1 MTRDEAAELAR
12 QTTMQTSTPASA
24 TDDRV
29 QFPPGHHTTNQWLLR
44 HGRTVKK
51 NARPKLV
58 VPYKSGEAR
67 LFIEAQTEPASP
79 YELAKAEYLRLF
91 WLPFRSGDYLY
102 GDDAGQSWTGH
113 HGLPF
118 DLVTK
123 ALQGK
128 GHVGIWGVRNGWSRL
143 VASISTATWTKGRI
157 QPSSSVQCRP
167 QRTLGEEKQ
176 PACDRPQGRPRHP
189 LGFLRSRACPAGDD
203 HQRIRERLQGIHE
216 QHPEIAAAVEQH
228 NAQEPTKNRHV
239 KHINEL
245 EIFPSTSSGF
255 RIFGHRGKAV
265 VADKIISY
273 VPHGTY
279 RLGHAEGKI
288 NIALTS

>member
-1 MTRDEAAELAR
+1 M
-12 QTTMQTSTPASA
+12 ASA
-24 TDDRV
+24 AWPHGQKER
-29 QFPPGHHTTNQWLLR
+29 PPQAGL
-44 HGRTVKK
+44 
-51 NARPKLV
+51 
-58 VPYKSGEAR
+58 PYKSGEAE
-67 LFIEAQTEPASP
+67 LFTEDQTEPASP

-128 GHVGIWGVRNGWSRL
+128 GHVGIWGSAKRMVQIGCVDL
-143 VASISTATWTKGRI
+143 DCHLDKGANPAI
-157 QPSSSVQCRP
+157 FLAQCRAV
-167 QRTLGEEKQ
+167 LEELWGKKNSQ
-176 PACDRPQGRPRHP
+176 LVIAHKDAQGIHLILYAPEPVR
-189 LGFLRSRACPAGDD
+189 LATITT
-203 HQRIRERLQGIHE
+203 RIRERLQGIHE
-216 QHPEIAAAVEQH
+216 RHPEIAAAVEQH
-228 NAQEPTKNRHV
+228 NSQEPILNRHV

-245 EIFPSTSSGF
+245 EIFPSTTSGF

-265 VADKIISY
+265 VAHKIISY

-279 RLGHAEGKI
+279 QTGPRRGPR
-288 NIALTS
+288 